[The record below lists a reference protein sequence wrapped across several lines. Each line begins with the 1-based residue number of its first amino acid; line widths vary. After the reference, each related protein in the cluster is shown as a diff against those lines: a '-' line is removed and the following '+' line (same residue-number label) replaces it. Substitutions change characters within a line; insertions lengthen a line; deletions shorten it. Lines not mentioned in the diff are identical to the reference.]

1 MRKFV
6 GFWVVLLVLAG
17 LAIAGQAGAGTIA
30 TITFDTLPTGLF
42 ASYTEDEYAITWLSD
57 PNLNYSLAVQN
68 VGGANQNVLI
78 DNTPPPNYWG
88 VGIRVSRIDGNP
100 FSLLSIDV
108 ADLNASVLPSTPGA
122 DPCNG
127 LSILIWNPGG
137 NCVVGFGP
145 TSSTFATV
153 SPVGLADILHVDFHF
168 ISLHGQIDA
177 IDNIVLEAIPEPST
191 ALLLGIGLSALAA
204 TRRRSQ
210 S

>member
-6 GFWVVLLVLAG
+6 GLQVLLVLAG

-88 VGIRVSRIDGNP
+88 
-100 FSLLSIDV
+100 
-108 ADLNASVLPSTPGA
+108 
-122 DPCNG
+122 
-127 LSILIWNPGG
+127 
-137 NCVVGFGP
+137 
-145 TSSTFATV
+145 
-153 SPVGLADILHVDFHF
+153 
-168 ISLHGQIDA
+168 
-177 IDNIVLEAIPEPST
+177 
-191 ALLLGIGLSALAA
+191 SA
-204 TRRRSQ
+204 
-210 S
+210 